1 MGVILVIDWKLMLYS
16 LILVPLV
23 FLPSR
28 WFGRRLRRLSGKL
41 QSEMA
46 GMANILFETFSGNRI
61 VKIFTMESAEQNKFR
76 SAVQRVFRLGFRQ
89 RLTHALPSP
98 LMEVLGIFV
107 IAGFL
112 LYAQNEIQANR
123 MSSGMFLMFIVAL
136 IRLYDPIRR
145 MSGINNSFQQAIG
158 ASGKLF
164 EIIDSPSEPDQ
175 GTNTL
180 EEFRSSIEFDDV
192 RFGYSADEP
201 TIRGVSFTILRGEVL
216 ALVGSSGVGKTT
228 LVNLIP
234 RFYDVDGGRI
244 TIDGTEIGDF
254 TLSSLRRQIAMVT
267 QDVILFNDTVRTNI
281 AYGNPDADE
290 TAILAAARVALVD
303 DFVKGFPDGYD
314 TVIGERGIRLSG
326 GERQRISI
334 ARALLKDAPVLI
346 LDEATSSLDAESEA
360 LVQRALE
367 NLIEGRTTIVIAHR
381 LSTVRRADRIL
392 VLGNGKVQEEGTHDE
407 LILRQGLYWKL
418 HKLQFEDVTS

>member
-1 MGVILVIDWKLMLYS
+1 
-16 LILVPLV
+16 
-23 FLPSR
+23 
-28 WFGRRLRRLSGKL
+28 
-41 QSEMA
+41 
-46 GMANILFETFSGNRI
+46 
-61 VKIFTMESAEQNKFR
+61 
-76 SAVQRVFRLGFRQ
+76 
-89 RLTHALPSP
+89 
-98 LMEVLGIFV
+98 MEVLGIFV

-314 TVIGERGIRLSG
+314 TVIGERGIRLSVVSVSG
-326 GERQRISI
+326 FRSP
-334 ARALLKDAPVLI
+334 ARC
-346 LDEATSSLDAESEA
+346 
-360 LVQRALE
+360 
-367 NLIEGRTTIVIAHR
+367 
-381 LSTVRRADRIL
+381 
-392 VLGNGKVQEEGTHDE
+392 
-407 LILRQGLYWKL
+407 
-418 HKLQFEDVTS
+418 